1 MKLNDMTEAEK
12 DKAMITIN
20 EVTNLLRED
29 ITFIELTIAYSTAKN
44 KKSKNFIGATLFE
57 YMDKKYIDSLKRQL
71 KGEV

>member
-29 ITFIELTIAYSTAKN
+29 KTFIELTIAYSTAKN

>member
-12 DKAMITIN
+12 DTAMITIN

-29 ITFIELTIAYSTAKN
+29 KTFIELTIAYSTAKN
-44 KKSKNFIGATLFE
+44 KKNKNFIGATLFE